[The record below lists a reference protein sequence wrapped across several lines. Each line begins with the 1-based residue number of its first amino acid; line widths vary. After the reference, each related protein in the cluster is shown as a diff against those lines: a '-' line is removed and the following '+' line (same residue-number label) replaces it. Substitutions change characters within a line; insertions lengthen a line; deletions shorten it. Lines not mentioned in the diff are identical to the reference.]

1 MAERRGHRTGNAAR
15 RGETRCGGP
24 TTRSSRR
31 DCTPLNAAAQRG
43 AVIRTAPSSFLLV
56 PGATRGLEVNRAST
70 LGYSTGKWD
79 GETLVVDSKGFNGK
93 AWLDQVGHPTAD
105 ALQVV
110 ERFRRRDAGHMDLRI
125 TIDDPKAYTR
135 TLDG

>member
-1 MAERRGHRTGNAAR
+1 MEPTPHSR
-15 RGETRCGGP
+15 ETMRP
-24 TTRSSRR
+24 
-31 DCTPLNAAAQRG
+31 RG
-43 AVIRTAPSSFLLV
+43 AAHRQARYRTAPSSFLLV
-56 PGATRGLEVNRAST
+56 PGATGGLEVNRAST

-93 AWLDQVGHPTAD
+93 AWLDQVGQNTA
-105 ALQVV
+105 AVLHVV
-110 ERFRRRDAGHMDLRI
+110 ERFRRRDAGHMALRI

>member
-1 MAERRGHRTGNAAR
+1 
-15 RGETRCGGP
+15 
-24 TTRSSRR
+24 
-31 DCTPLNAAAQRG
+31 L
-43 AVIRTAPSSFLLV
+43 
-56 PGATRGLEVNRAST
+56 T

-79 GETLVVDSKGFNGK
+79 GETLVVENKGFNGK
-93 AWLDQVGHPTAD
+93 AWLDQVGQNTAD
-105 ALQVV
+105 VLHVV